1 MRRVLVVIALCAIYA
16 LITAPVGAESVQ
28 GVKATVWDVNGQN
41 NAPVL
46 TEGQQPVC
54 VIDLADVSHNFDYDP
69 LCGMTEDFIVHFQSF
84 ITFPQ
89 SGQVRMQAQA
99 DDGSRIYLD
108 DVLLVDDW
116 VDKGGGGLTSDP
128 FTVTAGESKK
138 LDVWYYENG
147 GGAWIQM
154 WWSFNDVW
162 AMTEITAYSLQRL
175 EPPAPTPTP
184 TVTEPLA
191 PSPTPSPEATP
202 LETQTPEPSSTPTE
216 TATPSPTPKPT
227 VEPTQ
232 PSEPTPQATLG
243 NVIPSY
249 SPTPTPEPVIPDIV
263 PIIEPPIT
271 TTIQPNAPNAPN
283 TIPTRKLFNITIPD
297 ITKIG
302 NDMTPEQR
310 EQSQAVVVAAVI
322 LGQLARFRR

>member
-1 MRRVLVVIALCAIYA
+1 MRRVLVIIGLIALYA

-41 NAPVL
+41 NAPAL
-46 TEGQQPVC
+46 TEGQRPVC
-54 VIDLADVSHNFDYDP
+54 TLDLIDVSHNFDYEP
-69 LCGMTEDFIVHFQSF
+69 LCGMTEDFIVHFEGF

-89 SGQVRMQAQA
+89 TGQYRFQAQA
-99 DDGSRIYLD
+99 DDGTRVYID
-108 DVLLVDDW
+108 DQLIIDDW
-116 VDKGGGGLTSDP
+116 YDKGCCGSISEPLQ
-128 FTVTAGESKK
+128 VTAGESRK

-147 GGAWIQM
+147 GGAWIQL
-154 WWSFNDVW
+154 WWSINDVW
-162 AMTEITAYSLQRL
+162 AMTEITAYSLQQP
-175 EPPAPTPTP
+175 EPPAPSPTP
-184 TVTEPLA
+184 IVTESLA

-216 TATPSPTPKPT
+216 TATPTPTPSPKIT

-243 NVIPSY
+243 NVTPVY
-249 SPTPTPEPVIPDIV
+249 SPIPIPTPIIPDIL
-263 PIIEPPIT
+263 PIIEPPIQ
-271 TTIQPNAPNAPN
+271 TTIQPNAPN

-302 NDMTPEQR
+302 DDMTPEQR